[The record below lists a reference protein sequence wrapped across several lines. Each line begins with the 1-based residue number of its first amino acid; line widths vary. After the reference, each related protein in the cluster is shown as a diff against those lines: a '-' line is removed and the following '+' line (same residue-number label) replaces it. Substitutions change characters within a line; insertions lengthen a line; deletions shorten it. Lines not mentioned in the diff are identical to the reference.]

1 MNKTKTEAEQSIQ
14 DAINYFYHLRVTN
27 PAKKMQAEFHEI
39 LKSRLA
45 KVLDGNAQPATK
57 SAIVSF
63 VNRFAD
69 DCVDLIAPELEQ
81 ACEAAQNALLEAKRH
96 AEQALRMQQHLDD
109 LRDDTA
115 YFESL
120 IERYKKEAEAL
131 EAEFPDPRARSAYE
145 LYKRISEAEPR
156 EDAYTKQRCI
166 TSAGLVAASYLGL
179 QRYEINPAK
188 QQKQD

>member
-39 LKSRLA
+39 LKARLA

-69 DCVDLIAPELEQ
+69 DCVELIAPELAQ
-81 ACEAAQNALLEAKRH
+81 ACEAAENALIEAKRH

-109 LRDDTA
+109 LRDDVE
-115 YFESL
+115 Y
-120 IERYKKEAEAL
+120 YKKEAEAL

-145 LYKRISEAEPR
+145 LYKRISEGQPR
-156 EDAYTKQRCI
+156 EDAYTKQRRI

-188 QQKQD
+188 QPKQD